1 MSKTAK
7 TKSPATKATKARTAP
22 TKARKPKGAAA
33 RPSPAREAVTAP
45 TGAAVA
51 KPERKPTLLDAAVR
65 VLREAGEP
73 MGVKPM
79 VERIIAAGW
88 WSTQG
93 KTPEATLYSAIIRE
107 IGSRDGKARFQKTGR
122 GRFAL
127 TEAANT

>member
-1 MSKTAK
+1 MTKTAK
-7 TKSPATKATKARTAP
+7 TKSPATKATMARTAP
-22 TKARKPKGAAA
+22 TNARKPKRA
-33 RPSPAREAVTAP
+33 SPASEAVTVP
-45 TGAAVA
+45 TVAAEA

-73 MGVKPM
+73 MGAKPM

-107 IGSRDGKARFQKTGR
+107 IGSRDGKARFEKTGR
-122 GRFAL
+122 GRFTL
-127 TEAANT
+127 TAAGKEG